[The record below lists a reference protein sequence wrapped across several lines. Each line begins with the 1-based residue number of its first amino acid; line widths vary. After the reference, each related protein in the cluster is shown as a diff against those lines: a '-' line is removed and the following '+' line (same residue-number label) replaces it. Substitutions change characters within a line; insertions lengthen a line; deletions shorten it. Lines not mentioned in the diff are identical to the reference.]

1 VKITTDEVR
10 HVAMLARLALTPEEE
25 AGLSAT
31 LDDILTYIAKLE
43 ELDTS
48 AIEPTAHVH
57 DIAAPWREDRV
68 VNTPEVDALLEN
80 APDRDHD
87 LFRVPKIIE

>member
-1 VKITTDEVR
+1 VKITADEVR
-10 HVAMLARLALTPEEE
+10 HVALLARLALTPEEE
-25 AGLSAT
+25 ASLSAT

-48 AIEPTAHVH
+48 DVEPTAHVH
-57 DIAAPWREDRV
+57 DVEIPWREDRV
-68 VNTPEVDALLEN
+68 VNTPDVDALLAN
-80 APDRDHD
+80 APDRDDD